1 MMSAEGEESWLMK
14 EGAWCFFKKVI
25 YEMEFIFSDCPVVV
39 WFILLISNKELLT
52 VKQGVYYLTG
62 LAFCLLAGQN
72 IAKLREN

>member
-1 MMSAEGEESWLMK
+1 MSAEGEASWLMK
-14 EGAWCFFKKVI
+14 ESAWCFLKKEIMKWNLFLVI
-25 YEMEFIFSDCPVVV
+25 VQLLCGLF
-39 WFILLISNKELLT
+39 LLIGNKELLT

>member
-1 MMSAEGEESWLMK
+1 MK
-14 EGAWCFFKKVI
+14 WNLFLAIVQLLCGLF
-25 YEMEFIFSDCPVVV
+25 
-39 WFILLISNKELLT
+39 LLIGNKELLT